1 MSRHRREI
9 SVALASVALFAV
21 LAIAAP
27 GYFSG
32 ENLNDLF
39 LANLPV
45 LVVALGMTLIVL
57 TGEIDISVGSQF
69 ALCSVAAGVLAK
81 AGLPSASCRSP
92 GPAPSARAL
101 GAINGALVAYV
112 RIPSIVVTLAAMVA
126 LRDGLRWAT
135 EGRLG
140 AGPAGRFS
148 MVRAQSVGLSRS
160 GGRDRRRTRRR
171 RSDGDCD
178 RFRRAARS
186 TPPDRIPTRRA
197 SPDSIRPPSS
207 VWCSPRRGR

>member
-9 SVALASVALFAV
+9 SVACASAALFAV
-21 LAIAAP
+21 LAVAAP

-81 AGLPSASCRSP
+81 AGLPVLAVAAGACAI
-92 GPAPSARAL
+92 GAGL
-101 GAINGALVAYV
+101 GAVNGALVAYV

-126 LRDGLRWAT
+126 LRDGTALGDRR
-135 EGRLG
+135 GLG
-140 AGPAGRFS
+140 AGPAGRFP
-148 MVRAQSVGLSRS
+148 MVRAQSVGVSRGR
-160 GGRDRRRTRRR
+160 GGDRGWTRRDRW
-171 RSDGDCD
+171 DGDCD
-178 RFRRAARS
+178 RSRQAARS
-186 TPPDRIPTRRA
+186 TPRDRTPMRR
-197 SPDSIRPPSS
+197 
-207 VWCSPRRGR
+207 V